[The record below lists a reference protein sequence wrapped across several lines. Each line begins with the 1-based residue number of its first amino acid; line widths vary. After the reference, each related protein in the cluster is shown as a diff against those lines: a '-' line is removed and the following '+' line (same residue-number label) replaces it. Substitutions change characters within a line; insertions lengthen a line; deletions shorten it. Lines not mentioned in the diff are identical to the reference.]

1 MQRRAVRSRD
11 LHNVTLRT
19 LRAIAREIMTVAG
32 IAETT
37 SVTCRLQPTKDLI
50 AAPRPRPVLR
60 VTAADGNIT
69 KEAKASCKLQPHLWW
84 WPLSY
89 LCPQTARRGS
99 STR

>member
-11 LHNVTLRT
+11 LQNVTLRT
-19 LRAIAREIMTVAG
+19 LRAIAREIAT
-32 IAETT
+32 IADIAKITRA
-37 SVTCRLQPTKDLI
+37 TCRLHPTKDLI

-60 VTAADGNIT
+60 VTADDGNIT
-69 KEAKASCKLQPHLWW
+69 NEAKASCKLQPHLWW